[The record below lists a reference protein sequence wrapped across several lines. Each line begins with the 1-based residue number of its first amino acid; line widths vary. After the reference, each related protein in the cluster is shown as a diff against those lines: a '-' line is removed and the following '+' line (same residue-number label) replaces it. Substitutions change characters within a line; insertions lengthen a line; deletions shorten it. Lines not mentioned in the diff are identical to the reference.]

1 MPIAAIFAL
10 INGIVAAAPGATNLI
25 MHIRHPDGTSTVYAI
40 VADNSKLGGENTAEL
55 DAMIAAGNQAGT
67 VTVTNPLAAAP
78 PAAPVATS
86 IITGLNLNP
95 TPATGS

>member
-40 VADNSKLGGENTAEL
+40 VADNDKLGAENSAEL
-55 DAMIAAGNQAGT
+55 DAMIAAGTQAA
-67 VTVTNPLAAAP
+67 TVTNLAPAAP